1 MKEIEI
7 VPLTDVKAG
16 ESGTVKTMNS
26 GPGFINRMAAMGV
39 SPGVQVTV
47 MQNFKKRPLIIMA
60 RNTFIAISRL
70 EAGWIGMEAGKG
82 RPETGNRRPETG
94 D

>member
-1 MKEIEI
+1 
-7 VPLTDVKAG
+7 
-16 ESGTVKTMNS
+16 MNS

-70 EAGWIGMEAGKG
+70 EAGQIEM
-82 RPETGNRRPETG
+82 ETGNRRPEIEG
-94 D
+94 